1 MPVSRVRL
9 FTAGIWSSDCSNSL
23 PDLPTPS
30 WPSNTALICLALDTV
45 RFFDLIIFWATF
57 SQSHNVS
64 EVDACCLEDCRTD
77 WNCRLTE
84 IIKWYSVQCLST
96 LQEVKHVTFMNISN
110 HYYIQY
116 MKQAMTNFFFKRKTP
131 TILSFTF
138 HLYWNF
144 FMLQ

>member
-1 MPVSRVRL
+1 MYNFCQYLV
-9 FTAGIWSSDCSNSL
+9 WDCSQL
-23 PDLPTPS
+23 VYEAVTVVIPYLIYQLR
-30 WPSNTALICLALDTV
+30 NTALICLALDTV